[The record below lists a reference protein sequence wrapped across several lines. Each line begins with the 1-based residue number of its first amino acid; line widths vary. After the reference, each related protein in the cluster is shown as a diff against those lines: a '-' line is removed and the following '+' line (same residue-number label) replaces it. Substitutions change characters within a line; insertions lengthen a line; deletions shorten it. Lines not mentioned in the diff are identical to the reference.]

1 MPIYKKHE
9 KALPETARRLLAAAT
24 KAIVPNNET
33 DREWKNVPG
42 AAVGKPCQ
50 PYERLEVARLK
61 AAAVAGAKLVSG
73 WCLEEI
79 RRKGLMN
86 FAVVLEHHTVI
97 EMPGGQL
104 LCPCTPAGESI
115 QFVVD
120 PERQHDDALDA
131 RWNTAFYSNTTFKG
145 SLGVA
150 PAYKLCWATTWGNDQ
165 AFSSQERHSKFISW
179 GKADPIAALER
190 QNEKLSRLDVVMCSD
205 MNELMGALGASPHPA
220 ELPDEKFFGLVGELR
235 KMQSTG
241 ILQVQATPTTAPVS
255 EPETV

>member
-1 MPIYKKHE
+1 MPIYKKHD

-24 KAIVPNNET
+24 KAIISKPEA
-33 DREWKNVPG
+33 DREWKTVLG

-50 PYERLEVARLK
+50 PHERLDVARLK
-61 AAAVAGAKLVSG
+61 AATVAGAKLVSG

-120 PERQHDDALDA
+120 LERQHDESTDA

-150 PAYKLCWATTWGNDQ
+150 PAYQLCWATTWGADQ
-165 AFSSQERHSKFISW
+165 AFSSDERHSKFISW
-179 GKADPIAALER
+179 GKTDPVAALKREPG
-190 QNEKLSRLDVVMCSD
+190 KLSRLDVVMCSD
-205 MNELMGALGASPHPA
+205 MNELMGALGASPHPS
-220 ELPDEKFFGLVGELR
+220 ELVDEKFFGLVGELR

-241 ILQVQATPTTAPVS
+241 IFQVTQGAQPETVL
-255 EPETV
+255 EPETA